1 MLCLG
6 QIIGMAILSH
16 RKLEQNKEGGER
28 FLENTIHSQSKYIAH
43 LDPEGKKAPQSLKD
57 HLVNVSRLAAEFA
70 PTSEL
75 MEAARQCGL
84 YHDVGK
90 YSAEFQK
97 YLLGQRHSRV
107 DHSSAGAQLLAK
119 NGNPTSIFEAFCIA
133 GHHAGLPDFGASVD
147 LAGESTLSARL
158 KKTIPDYSA
167 YHQEL
172 GKPEKKQAFESVA
185 RNFLINGQADSI
197 GQSLWLRMLYSC
209 LVDGDFLDTEAYM
222 QGGAVKRG
230 GFASLEQLHDRFF
243 SGLEKKGFFSPQ
255 NELNRKRCEI
265 LRQCIQKGEKKEN
278 GLYTLTVPT
287 GGGKTISAF
296 AWALEKAKACG
307 KSRIIYVIPYTSI
320 IEQTADILRSYL
332 GEENVIEH
340 HSQVEYDDSDEQ
352 MDPRRLATENWDA
365 PVIVTTNVQFF
376 ESLFA
381 NRSSRCR
388 KLHNIANSIL
398 LFDEAQMFPINYMIP
413 VLRSLEAM
421 VYHFSCSVLLCS
433 ATQPRLDQF
442 LQKKPQELM
451 EDIPGLYRFFKRT
464 CLVNDGLLSYDQVA
478 GAMDQQPQSLCI
490 CLTKGEAREI
500 YDRVQGKCFYLST
513 NLCPEHRQQVIRT
526 IKEKLQKGES
536 CRVVSTSIIS
546 VGVDIDF
553 PMVYVEENGVD
564 ALIQGAGRCNREG
577 KKKAADSL
585 VHIFSTE
592 NSQKSRFLQQ
602 ERQSTHLVEQRF
614 PDLMSPEAI
623 KDYFY
628 WLYHSKNAILDK
640 EKIIDLSDKGA
651 YATIGRR
658 FRLIDDHT
666 KNVLIPWNGKAQ
678 TIAEQFRLGIRT
690 RQLLRKAGQYMVSV
704 WSQTNGQLGLYE
716 QMLADG
722 VTEAIDDQMAVLKD
736 LSVYQEKT
744 GLTYEQEEGRG
755 LFA

>member
-1 MLCLG
+1 MD
-6 QIIGMAILSH
+6 ILLH

-57 HLVNVSRLAAEFA
+57 HLINVSRLAAEFA

-147 LAGESTLSARL
+147 LAGEGTLSARL

-222 QGGAVKRG
+222 QGGMVKRG
-230 GFASLEQLHDRFF
+230 GFASLEQLRDRFF
-243 SGLEKKGFFSPQ
+243 SGLEKKGFFSPE

-398 LFDEAQMFPINYMIP
+398 LFDEAQMFPVNYLIP
-413 VLRSLEAM
+413 VLRSLDALIN
-421 VYHFSCSVLLCS
+421 HFSCSALLCS
-433 ATQPRLDQF
+433 ATQPQLGRF
-442 LQKKPQELM
+442 WQKEPQELM
-451 EDIPGLYRFFKRT
+451 EDIPSLYDFFKRT
-464 CLVNDGLLSYDQVA
+464 HLIDDGILSYDQVA
-478 GAMDQQPQSLCI
+478 EAMENKPQSLCI

-500 YDRVQGKCFYLST
+500 YTRVHDDCLYLST
-513 NLCPEHRQQVIRT
+513 NLCPAHRQQIIR
-526 IKEKLQKGES
+526 IMKEKLQKGEP

-553 PMVYVEENGVD
+553 PVVYVEESGVD
-564 ALIQGAGRCNREG
+564 SLIQGAGRCNREG
-577 KKKAADSL
+577 KKKAEDSP
-585 VHIFSTE
+585 VHIFATE

-602 ERQSTHLVEQRF
+602 ERQSTRLVERNY
-614 PDLMSPEAI
+614 PDLAAPEAI
-623 KDYFY
+623 ADYFK
-628 WLYHSKNAILDK
+628 WLYRSKEGILD
-640 EKIIDLSDKGA
+640 EKGIVKLSARGE
-651 YATIGRR
+651 YASIGQK
-658 FRLIDDHT
+658 FHLIDDHT
-666 KNVLIPWNGKAQ
+666 KNVLIPWNEEAQ
-678 TIAEQFRLGIRT
+678 TIAEKLRKGIRT
-690 RQLLRKAGQYMVSV
+690 RQLLRKAGRYMVSV
-704 WSQTNGQLGLYE
+704 WSQTKGQPGLYE

-744 GLTYEQEEGRG
+744 GLTYQQEEGRG

>member
-1 MLCLG
+1 
-6 QIIGMAILSH
+6 
-16 RKLEQNKEGGER
+16 
-28 FLENTIHSQSKYIAH
+28 
-43 LDPEGKKAPQSLKD
+43 
-57 HLVNVSRLAAEFA
+57 
-70 PTSEL
+70 

-265 LRQCIQKGEKKEN
+265 LQQCIQKGEKKEN

-388 KLHNIANSIL
+388 KLHNIANSVL
-398 LFDEAQMFPINYMIP
+398 LFDEAQMFPVNYLTP
-413 VLRSLEAM
+413 VLRSLDAL
-421 VYHFSCSVLLCS
+421 VNHFSCSALLCS
-433 ATQPRLDQF
+433 ATQPQLGRF
-442 LQKKPQELM
+442 WQKEPQELM
-451 EDIPGLYRFFKRT
+451 EDIPSLYNFFKRT
-464 CLVNDGLLSYDQVA
+464 HLIDDGILSYDQVA
-478 GAMDQQPQSLCI
+478 EAMENKPQSLCI

-500 YDRVQGKCFYLST
+500 YTRVHDDCLYLST
-513 NLCPEHRQQVIRT
+513 NLCPAHRQQIIR
-526 IKEKLQKGES
+526 IMKEKLQKGET

-553 PMVYVEENGVD
+553 PVVYVEESGVD
-564 ALIQGAGRCNREG
+564 SLIQGAGRCNREG
-577 KKKAADSL
+577 KKKAEDSP
-585 VHIFSTE
+585 VHIFATE

-602 ERQSTHLVEQRF
+602 ERQSTRLVERNY
-614 PDLMSPEAI
+614 PDLAAPEAI
-623 KDYFY
+623 ADYFK
-628 WLYHSKNAILDK
+628 WLYRSKEGILDEK
-640 EKIIDLSDKGA
+640 EIIKLSARGE
-651 YATIGRR
+651 YASIGQE
-658 FRLIDDHT
+658 FHLIDDHT
-666 KNVLIPWNGKAQ
+666 KNVLIPWNEEAQ
-678 TIAEQFRLGIRT
+678 TIAENLRKGIRT
-690 RQLLRKAGQYMVSV
+690 RQLLRKAGRYMVSV
-704 WSQTNGQLGLYE
+704 WSQTKGQPGLYE

-722 VTEAIDDQMAVLKD
+722 VTEAIDNQMAVLKD

-744 GLTYEQEEGRG
+744 GLTYQQEEGRG